1 MDEESTNSNERSKKH
16 FNLFEEISSNLN
28 NNQKP
33 KELLDRLLSKMKNCE
48 LEEKNVPKRINEL
61 KMNIFFDNPQKCQ
74 KNNIDTSKKNNLVDI
89 FRSTVDNKNV
99 PKNLKT
105 KINDMINSL
114 INDGEDKTWT
124 KRLEKKIPEATRIIY

>member
-1 MDEESTNSNERSKKH
+1 
-16 FNLFEEISSNLN
+16 
-28 NNQKP
+28 
-33 KELLDRLLSKMKNCE
+33 
-48 LEEKNVPKRINEL
+48 
-61 KMNIFFDNPQKCQ
+61 MNIFFDNPQKCQ
-74 KNNIDTSKKNNLVDI
+74 KNNIDTLKKNNLVDI